1 MSPFTT
7 YFINIS
13 RWFWFFLL
21 LSKTNKIISSPI
33 LQVLNFSFLNYLK
46 LLFININACSF
57 WCREDVAFIQILDQT
72 LGVTETTQLETS
84 KLVSYQ
90 SWFFRSTKESNWALF
105 EEKSSRFGKVVFII
119 AVMVSTQLFHSKVTY
134 AEVSD
139 ELTMGYQYFLYCLG
153 NMQYMPAL
161 KSQSVLN
168 ISLPQFD
175 SRCCQQVQETS
186 MFLCLQAAKQSYNSN
201 LEEGKMRDQS
211 FKAILSVEDMRAK
224 MFGSEGE
231 EERRSSWS
239 WWQCA

>member
-1 MSPFTT
+1 
-7 YFINIS
+7 
-13 RWFWFFLL
+13 
-21 LSKTNKIISSPI
+21 
-33 LQVLNFSFLNYLK
+33 
-46 LLFININACSF
+46 
-57 WCREDVAFIQILDQT
+57 
-72 LGVTETTQLETS
+72 
-84 KLVSYQ
+84 
-90 SWFFRSTKESNWALF
+90 
-105 EEKSSRFGKVVFII
+105 
-119 AVMVSTQLFHSKVTY
+119 MVSTQLFHSKVTY

-153 NMQYMPAL
+153 NRQYMPAL

-186 MFLCLQAAKQSYNSN
+186 MFLCLQAAKQSDNSD

-239 WWQCA
+239 W